1 MKLNKG
7 QKVAIAGA
15 AISSLIFAKYTSIED
30 WKSIG
35 GAAKKYW
42 TKISKV
48 GDILWGDNGSR
59 NQ

>member
-7 QKVAIAGA
+7 QKAGIYGA
-15 AISSLIFAKYTSIED
+15 AFSALIFATYTSIED

-35 GAAKKYW
+35 GAAKKAW
-42 TKISKV
+42 PKISKV
-48 GDILWGDNGSR
+48 GDILLGGNGSR

>member
-1 MKLNKG
+1 MNKG
-7 QKVAIAGA
+7 QKIGFVGA
-15 AISSLIFAKYTSIED
+15 LAFGGLFLASTSKEG

-42 TKISKV
+42 PKISKV
-48 GDILWGDNGSR
+48 GDILLGDNGSR